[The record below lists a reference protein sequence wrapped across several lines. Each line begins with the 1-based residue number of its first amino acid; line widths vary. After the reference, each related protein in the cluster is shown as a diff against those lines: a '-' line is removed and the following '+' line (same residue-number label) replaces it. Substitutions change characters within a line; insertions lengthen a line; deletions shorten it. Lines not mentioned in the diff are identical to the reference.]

1 MNQFGYPESDWKL
14 YKSKIAD
21 WQEGYMEKLCKEYIE
36 LLSSDKLPS
45 ERFWELEKRINKDK
59 RSPGVIVPY
68 RKSDVM
74 MILLKLINDSVITFD
89 DLDEFSDNVKG
100 SLKFITGADQA
111 YQEQGDVTK

>member
-45 ERFWELEKRINKDK
+45 ERFWELEKRIRDDK
-59 RSPGVIVPY
+59 RDTGVVVTNSRSKVI
-68 RKSDVM
+68 DN
-74 MILLKLINDSVITFD
+74 ILDLLHCRRYCLIDISCLAIHLT
-89 DLDEFSDNVKG
+89 
-100 SLKFITGADQA
+100 IH
-111 YQEQGDVTK
+111 

>member
-45 ERFWELEKRINKDK
+45 ERFWELEKRI
-59 RSPGVIVPY
+59 R
-68 RKSDVM
+68 
-74 MILLKLINDSVITFD
+74 
-89 DLDEFSDNVKG
+89 
-100 SLKFITGADQA
+100 
-111 YQEQGDVTK
+111 

>member
-45 ERFWELEKRINKDK
+45 ERFWELEKRIRDDK
-59 RSPGVIVPY
+59 RDTGGG
-68 RKSDVM
+68 RDQF
-74 MILLKLINDSVITFD
+74 TF
-89 DLDEFSDNVKG
+89 
-100 SLKFITGADQA
+100 
-111 YQEQGDVTK
+111 